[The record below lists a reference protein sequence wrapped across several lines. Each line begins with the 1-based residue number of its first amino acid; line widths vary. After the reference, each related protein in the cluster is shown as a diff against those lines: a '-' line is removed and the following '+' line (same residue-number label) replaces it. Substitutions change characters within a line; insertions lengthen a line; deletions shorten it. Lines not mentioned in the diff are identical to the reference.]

1 MDFDKLDEVLKAKKM
16 SRRKLAQAV
25 GIKESTM
32 STAFMRRSGLSFED
46 TMKIVRFLGIDVCT
60 LCDCSN
66 LPHQENAPDKR
77 SNESEEKVMN
87 AFENTIKTQLLAY
100 KAEID
105 AAKAAKRMDK
115 VSQIRTQMSA
125 YRLGLETCLSKN
137 YVSTFF
143 EYIEHLY

>member
-1 MDFDKLDEVLKAKKM
+1 
-16 SRRKLAQAV
+16 
-25 GIKESTM
+25 
-32 STAFMRRSGLSFED
+32 
-46 TMKIVRFLGIDVCT
+46 
-60 LCDCSN
+60 
-66 LPHQENAPDKR
+66 
-77 SNESEEKVMN
+77 MN